1 MNWRYFVG
9 DTVNKG
15 INAVL
20 SAPIVPL
27 TRYVP
32 AGHFWL
38 YDVQRF
44 ARTRDL
50 NVIFDVGANIGQT
63 ACDLVR
69 YLPKANI
76 FCVEP
81 VSVSMQTLKAKY
93 ASYNNIHF
101 AQLAFGSRRETR
113 TIPLHHDSELNT
125 LVRDQPRI
133 ADLTGQNERILVET
147 VDNFCQQQK
156 IEFIDLLKMD
166 VQGWELEVLRG
177 ADALLARNA
186 IHFVFAEVGFQKSD
200 TDMQYFCEFHEYVQ
214 VHGLDF
220 CGLYNS
226 FRYGPAKQFV
236 SFSNA
241 LYVNSSFGK
250 A

>member
-20 SAPIVPL
+20 RAPIVPL

-44 ARTRDL
+44 AGTRDL

-63 ACDLVR
+63 AYDLVR

-81 VSVSMQTLKAKY
+81 VSVSMQMLKAKY
-93 ASYNNIHF
+93 AGYDNIHF
-101 AQLAFGSRRETR
+101 AQLAFGSRREMR
-113 TIPLHHDSELNT
+113 T
-125 LVRDQPRI
+125 
-133 ADLTGQNERILVET
+133 
-147 VDNFCQQQK
+147 
-156 IEFIDLLKMD
+156 
-166 VQGWELEVLRG
+166 
-177 ADALLARNA
+177 
-186 IHFVFAEVGFQKSD
+186 
-200 TDMQYFCEFHEYVQ
+200 
-214 VHGLDF
+214 
-220 CGLYNS
+220 
-226 FRYGPAKQFV
+226 
-236 SFSNA
+236 
-241 LYVNSSFGK
+241 
-250 A
+250 